1 MRYLCLYRSSKEET
15 GPPSQ
20 DELSKMGALI
30 EEMSKA
36 GVLLSTEGCHPS
48 ASGFKVRVTNGDHQV
63 IDGPFTEAKEVVGG
77 LAIINVPAKDE
88 AIYWTK
94 RFLSIMGEGESE
106 VRRLHEQGDFAPS
119 TA

>member
-1 MRYLCLYRSSKEET
+1 MRYLCLYRSSKDET

-48 ASGFKVRVTNGDHQV
+48 ASGFKVRVANGDYQV
-63 IDGPFTEAKEVVGG
+63 TDGPFTEAKEVVGG
-77 LAIINVPAKDE
+77 FAILNVPTKDV
-88 AIYWTK
+88 AIHWTR
-94 RFLSIMGEGESE
+94 RFLAIMGEGESE
-106 VRRLHEQGDFAPS
+106 VRRLHEQGDFEPA
-119 TA
+119 